1 MPDKDF
7 LIMAQIQK
15 KIIKNKNLT
24 IFKVAGKFT
33 SDEIISVFN
42 EFYNSKYTLNILWDL
57 SESDFS
63 ELDTDHLR
71 RIISAAKNYAHLRVG
86 GKTALF
92 TTLPLGFGLARMY
105 ESLSEANQVP
115 ISNRVFRS
123 IDEAMAWL
131 ES

>member
-1 MPDKDF
+1 LDDGL
-7 LIMAQIQK
+7 LIMAQVKK

-24 IFKVAGKFT
+24 IFKVTGKFT
-33 SDEIISVFN
+33 SDEIIRTFD

-63 ELDTDHLR
+63 ELDINHLR
-71 RIISAAKNYAHLRVG
+71 RIISAAKEYAHLRVG
-86 GKTALF
+86 GRTALY

-115 ISNRVFRS
+115 ILNRVFRD
-123 IDEAMAWL
+123 IHEAMAWL